1 MIYRGLIKE
10 GSFGLFLTVMSMST
24 FSFSFDYTFDKQ
36 ISQIWIVF
44 GQSMFTEVFI

>member
-10 GSFGLFLTVMSMST
+10 GFFGLFLTVMPMST
-24 FSFSFDYTFDKQ
+24 FSFDYTFNKQ